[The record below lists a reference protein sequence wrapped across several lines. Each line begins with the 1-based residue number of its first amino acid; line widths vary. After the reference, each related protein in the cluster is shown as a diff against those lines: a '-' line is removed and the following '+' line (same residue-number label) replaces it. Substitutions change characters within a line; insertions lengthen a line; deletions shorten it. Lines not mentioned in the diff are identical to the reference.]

1 MNMQKT
7 IQERNKT
14 VDELEQKLRDSEL
27 EKQKAEELTGT
38 LKIELQPLR
47 GQVVSLKDRLQA
59 VTKDLE
65 LVTSGKFEGGF
76 RWKVF
81 RLDVEIVIALRFC
94 STVWLQGKSEKNT
107 INDLSASLTS

>member
-7 IQERNKT
+7 IQERNKS
-14 VDELEQKLRDSEL
+14 VDELEQKLRDLEL

-38 LKIELQPLR
+38 LKTELQPLR

-65 LVTSGKFEGGF
+65 LVTSGKFEGDF
-76 RWKVF
+76 LWKVF